1 MDKLEITNYTE
12 HALGK
17 IASSEIMTTQDVDK
31 LVSIKNQ
38 LTHAFLTNQI
48 FRTEPEAL
56 VSVLNDVS
64 YPTIPSKYWQ
74 SVREQMVHFSQLIYL
89 IIECERNAGELDLK
103 KAKIELLTDSKI
115 DKAKKRIL
123 FAGIKQME
131 FNLTESK
138 RVASDRVREIMM
150 WETIKDECM
159 KKEKF
164 DINNV
169 ASEQMNAL
177 KIRFEKE
184 LAISTQVQDR
194 DVYKHTKAN
203 LDTLNRLA
211 KEGETI

>member
-1 MDKLEITNYTE
+1 
-12 HALGK
+12 
-17 IASSEIMTTQDVDK
+17 
-31 LVSIKNQ
+31 
-38 LTHAFLTNQI
+38 
-48 FRTEPEAL
+48 
-56 VSVLNDVS
+56 
-64 YPTIPSKYWQ
+64 
-74 SVREQMVHFSQLIYL
+74 
-89 IIECERNAGELDLK
+89 
-103 KAKIELLTDSKI
+103 
-115 DKAKKRIL
+115 
-123 FAGIKQME
+123 ME
-131 FNLTESK
+131 FNLTEAK

-169 ASEQMNAL
+169 ASEQMEAL